1 MPKSASAGRKPTY
14 WTTRPPPRMRLRPRA
29 GAGAVVAVSV
39 IGLPEHLV
47 EGVHVCLLVA
57 GGTLDRH
64 LQGVLRL
71 IVVLPPGA
79 VAVPGVDQDLEGL
92 LVEQRP
98 AVRDEVLRDPRCL
111 LHLVLEL
118 EERVVVLRPLHA
130 LLGVDEPDRPLLR
143 VRRFPHGTAGVLD
156 AVVGTEVR
164 DPDPGGAV
172 GECPD
177 DLV

>member
-29 GAGAVVAVSV
+29 EAGAGGAVSV

-57 GGTLDRH
+57 CRALDRH

-71 IVVLPPGA
+71 VVVLAPGA
-79 VAVPGVDQDLEGL
+79 VAVPGVDEDLVGL

-98 AVRDEVLRDPRCL
+98 AVRDEFLRDPLRL

-118 EERVVVLRPLHA
+118 EEGIVVLRRLHD
-130 LLGVDEPDRPLLR
+130 LLGVDEPDRPFLR
-143 VRRFPHGTAGVLD
+143 VRGLDHRPAGVLD
-156 AVVGTEVR
+156 AIVGPEVR
-164 DPDPGGAV
+164 DPDPRR
-172 GECPD
+172 PI
-177 DLV
+177 

>member
-29 GAGAVVAVSV
+29 EAGAVVAVSV

-47 EGVHVCLLVA
+47 EGVHVRLLVSRRA
-57 GGTLDRH
+57 LDRH

-71 IVVLPPGA
+71 VVVLTPGA
-79 VAVPGVDQDLEGL
+79 VAVPGVDEDLVGL

-118 EERVVVLRPLHA
+118 EERVVVVRLA
-130 LLGVDEPDRPLLR
+130 DDLLGVDEPDRPFLR
-143 VRRFPHGTAGVLD
+143 VRRLDRRPACVLD
-156 AVVGTEVR
+156 AVV
-164 DPDPGGAV
+164 
-172 GECPD
+172 
-177 DLV
+177 